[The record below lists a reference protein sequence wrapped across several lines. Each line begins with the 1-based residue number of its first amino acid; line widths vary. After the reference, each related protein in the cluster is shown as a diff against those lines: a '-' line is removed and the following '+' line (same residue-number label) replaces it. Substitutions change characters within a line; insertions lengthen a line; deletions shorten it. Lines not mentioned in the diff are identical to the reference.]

1 MTLIMLHLG
10 VQYSVSKKEL
20 AGSEDHEKSRD
31 EADHVTNSR
40 QNRSGDFTASHL
52 PPFPAQASLSGN
64 LYHQPIA
71 LPHAFSRRDSTVSGA
86 CFEVES
92 RRSLGE
98 TA

>member
-1 MTLIMLHLG
+1 MAEM
-10 VQYSVSKKEL
+10 
-20 AGSEDHEKSRD
+20 SRD
-31 EADHVTNSR
+31 EADHVMSSR
-40 QNRSGDFTASHL
+40 QSESGEFQFADVEAASHL
-52 PPFPAQASLSGN
+52 LPFPAQASLPGK

-71 LPHAFSRRDSTVSGA
+71 LPLAFSRRDSTVSGA